1 MKTDELISE
10 IKRLR
15 REKNAV
21 IMAHYYQIGDIQDI
35 ADMVGDSLALAQYAA
50 KTEADIKSRQN

>member
-21 IMAHYYQIGDIQDI
+21 IMAHYYRLSGNS
-35 ADMVGDSLALAQYAA
+35 VPS
-50 KTEADIKSRQN
+50 